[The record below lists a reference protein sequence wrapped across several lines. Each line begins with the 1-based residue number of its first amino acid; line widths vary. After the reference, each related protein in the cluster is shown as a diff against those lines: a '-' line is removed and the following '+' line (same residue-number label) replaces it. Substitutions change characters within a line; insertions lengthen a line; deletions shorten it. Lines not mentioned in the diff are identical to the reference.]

1 MRYYIL
7 QISFCEATMN
17 EARIKE
23 LKNIANDVRIGII
36 DATHAAKCGHPGG
49 SLSIADILTYL
60 YFEKMNIDPKNPKME
75 NRDRFVLSKGHTAP
89 GLYATLAHRGFFPVE
104 DLVTLRKI
112 DSYLQGHPD
121 MNKVPGVDMTTGSLG
136 LGISAACGMAL
147 AGKIENKDY
156 RVYTIIGDG
165 ESEEG
170 QVWEASMFASH
181 YKLDNLC
188 VILDLNGLQIDGP
201 ITEVMNPTPHDKK
214 FEAFGFHV
222 ITIDG
227 HDFDQIETAFAEAET
242 VKGQPTVII
251 AKTTKGKDVSFM
263 ENSVNWHGAAPND
276 EQHAQAIAELKTRFI
291 NRRAR

>member
-1 MRYYIL
+1 
-7 QISFCEATMN
+7 MN
-17 EARIKE
+17 EARIVE

-60 YFEKMNIDPKNPKME
+60 YFEKMNIDPKNPQMQD
-75 NRDRFVLSKGHTAP
+75 RDRFVLSKGHTAP
-89 GLYATLAHRGFFPVE
+89 GLYAALAHRGFFPVE
-104 DLVTLRKI
+104 DLLTLRKI

-121 MNKVPGVDMTTGSLG
+121 MHKVPGVDMSSGSLG

-170 QVWEASMFASH
+170 QVWEAAMFASH

-222 ITIDG
+222 ITIDA
-227 HDFDQIETAFAEAET
+227 HDFNEIEAAFAEAEAT
-242 VKGQPTVII
+242 KGQPTVII
-251 AKTTKGKDVSFM
+251 AKSIKGKGVSFM
-263 ENSVNWHGAAPND
+263 ENAVNWHGAAPND
-276 EQHAQAIAELKTRFI
+276 EQHAQAIAELKERYV
-291 NRRAR
+291 

>member
-1 MRYYIL
+1 
-7 QISFCEATMN
+7 MN
-17 EARIKE
+17 EARIRE
-23 LKNIANDVRIGII
+23 LKNTANDIRIGII
-36 DATHAAKCGHPGG
+36 DATHAAKSGHPGG
-49 SLSIADILTYL
+49 SLSITDIMTYL
-60 YFEKMNIDPKNPKME
+60 YFEKMNIDPKNPRME
-75 NRDRFVLSKGHTAP
+75 GRDRFVLSKGHTAP
-89 GLYATLAHRGFFPVE
+89 ALYSTLAHRGFFPVE
-104 DLVTLRKI
+104 DLITLRKI

-121 MNKVPGVDMTTGSLG
+121 MHKVPGVDMSSGSLG

-147 AGKIENKDY
+147 AGKIDGKDY
-156 RVYTIIGDG
+156 RVYTVIGDG

-227 HDFDQIETAFAEAET
+227 HDFEQIEAAFAEAEAT
-242 VKGQPTVII
+242 KGQPTVII
-251 AKTTKGKDVSFM
+251 AKTTKGKGVSFM
-263 ENSVNWHGAAPND
+263 ENAVNWHGAAPND
-276 EQHAQAIAELKTRFI
+276 EKHALAIEELKTRYI
-291 NRRAR
+291 